1 MEEKQKNEAMLC
13 PIWHTWGRFWRKEGD
28 LPSES
33 SPRGVYLVGIVPGIG
48 GRAYHT
54 TDRSEFIM
62 ATVLWTC
69 VAFYLY
75 FEIAIAALLCLPF
88 IKPAK

>member
-1 MEEKQKNEAMLC
+1 M
-13 PIWHTWGRFWRKEGD
+13 
-28 LPSES
+28 PSES
-33 SPRGVYLVGIVPGIG
+33 SPRGVYLVGIVPGIGGIG

-75 FEIAIAALLCLPF
+75 FEIAVVALLCLPF

>member
-1 MEEKQKNEAMLC
+1 M
-13 PIWHTWGRFWRKEGD
+13 
-28 LPSES
+28 PSES

-75 FEIAIAALLCLPF
+75 FEIAIVALLCLPF